1 MQGEGV
7 DKQGVWRKAV
17 LVSGCIT
24 ALLAGVPWL
33 NFIMC
38 LCCAPAWLGGLLAVV
53 FLKSFSKGSVT
64 IVSLGEGA
72 KLGAVTGTISAVFTT
87 LLSTIFKISGLAAV
101 PFSALQKLL
110 PEDQQT
116 AFQLAL
122 EQSKNVTPATVGA
135 EFVSSL
141 LVLTIFATIGGLI
154 GAAIFGKP
162 ASPPATSLDVPPP
175 PTVTV

>member
-1 MQGEGV
+1 M
-7 DKQGVWRKAV
+7 DKQGAWRKSV
-17 LVSGCIT
+17 LVSGSIT

-64 IVSLGEGA
+64 IVSLDEGA
-72 KLGAVTGTISAVFTT
+72 KLGAITGTISAVFTT
-87 LLSTIFKISGLAAV
+87 ILSTTFKISGLAAI
-101 PFSALQKLL
+101 PFSYLQKLI

-122 EQSKNVTPATVGA
+122 EQSKNVTLATVGT

-141 LVLTIFATIGGLI
+141 LVMTIFATIGGLI
-154 GAAIFGKP
+154 GAAVFGKP
-162 ASPPATSLDVPPP
+162 ASPPATSSDAPPP
-175 PTVTV
+175 PTITV